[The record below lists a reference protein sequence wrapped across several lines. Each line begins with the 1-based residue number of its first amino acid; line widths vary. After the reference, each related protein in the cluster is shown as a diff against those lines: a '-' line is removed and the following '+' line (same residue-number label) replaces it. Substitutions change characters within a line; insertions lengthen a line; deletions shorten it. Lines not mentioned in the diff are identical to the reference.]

1 MAIPLHTPLVF
12 LTAVVALG
20 VGGFAWYFRETPG
33 ARFVAVLMAAV
44 AVWAF
49 GDGMALAS
57 PTLEGKVVWTRVAW
71 SVSGLVPLAWLGTV
85 LAHADRDWRLD
96 GRQVAVLLVEPVAF
110 LALVWTNGDHELV
123 WTDFST
129 DIVGGFIVLTREF
142 GLAFWAH
149 HAYSYLLVAVG
160 CVVLVGLN
168 FRTNRRFRS
177 QNTALLVAAAAP
189 LFANTASV
197 SGLLPPQYDLTALGF
212 VVTGLAVAAAVF
224 REDLLTVAP
233 ATRKLGRETVVDD
246 MDDEVLILDAE
257 GRVVDLNPAA
267 ERLLGTTTDEA
278 VGRPLAAVDRAF
290 GEAVAALETGQAELE
305 LDGADG
311 RRYYDAR
318 VSTLEGAYPTTSG
331 RVVSL
336 RDVTDRRQ
344 REQRLDV
351 LNRLLRHNLRNEMNV
366 VDGNVE
372 LLAEDLDA
380 ADPTVRKRLAHIEE
394 TIDTMV
400 ERGEKV
406 GRLSRDL
413 DGDGRERVSLAP
425 TVRDAVSRVRE
436 NAPGATVTV
445 EVPDGLVVTGGR
457 ALELAVEELVE
468 NAVEHGDPP
477 VAVTAAATGDGYA
490 ELRVADEGPGI
501 ARQERAVIEKG
512 RETDLEHGSGVGLW
526 LVLWAVREY
535 GGTVGFDDRTD
546 STTVVVRLPGER
558 TTAPS
563 AAAEPVAPEDGT
575 RVEGALEDETH
586 EQGTPED
593 GTRDGKTR
601 EAATDGRGPDPSV
614 EGPGPERDDGST

>member
-129 DIVGGFIVLTREF
+129 DIVGGSVVLTREF

-149 HAYSYLLVAVG
+149 HAYSYFLVAVG

-366 VDGNVE
+366 VGGNVE

-445 EVPDGLVVTGGR
+445 EVPEGVVVAGGR
-457 ALELAVEELVE
+457 ALELAIEELVE

-477 VAVTAAATGDGYA
+477 VTVTAAATGDGYA

-546 STTVVVRLPGER
+546 GTTVVVRLPGER
-558 TTAPS
+558 TTGS
-563 AAAEPVAPEDGT
+563 NGAETV
-575 RVEGALEDETH
+575 
-586 EQGTPED
+586 TPED
-593 GTRDGKTR
+593 GTREGDSPAGSVRDGRTR

-614 EGPGPERDDGST
+614 EGAGRERDDGST

>member
-1 MAIPLHTPLVF
+1 MAIPPHTPLVF
-12 LTAVVALG
+12 LAAVVALG
-20 VGGFAWYFRETPG
+20 VGASAWYFRETPG
-33 ARFVAVLMAAV
+33 ARFVTVLMTGV
-44 AVWAF
+44 AIWAF

-57 PTLEGKVVWTRVAW
+57 PALEGKVVWTRVAW
-71 SVSGLVPLAWLGTV
+71 SVSGLVPLAWLGVV

-96 GRQVAVLLVEPVAF
+96 GPQLGILLVEPLAF

-129 DIVGGFIVLTREF
+129 EIVGGSVVLTREF

-149 HAYSYLLVAVG
+149 HAYSYFLVAVG

-177 QNTALLVAAAAP
+177 QNTALLVAAAVP

-197 SGLLPPQYDLTALGF
+197 FGLLPPQYDLTAIGF
-212 VVTGLAVAAAVF
+212 VVTGLAVAVAVF

-233 ATRKLGRETVVDD
+233 ATRKLGRETVIDD

-278 VGRPLAAVDRAF
+278 VGRPLAAIDRSS
-290 GEAVAALETGQAELE
+290 GEAVADLGTGQTELE

-336 RDVTDRRQ
+336 RDVTERRQ

-366 VDGNVE
+366 VGGNVE

-406 GRLSRDL
+406 GRLSRGL

-436 NAPGATVTV
+436 NAPSAPVTV
-445 EVPDGLVVTGGR
+445 EVPEGVVVAGGR
-457 ALELAVEELVE
+457 ALELAIEELVE

-477 VAVTAAATGDGYA
+477 VTVTAAATGDGHA

-563 AAAEPVAPEDGT
+563 DAGETATSEGGTHERGAPEDGI
-575 RVEGALEDETH
+575 H
-586 EQGTPED
+586 D
-593 GTRDGKTR
+593 GRTR

-614 EGPGPERDDGST
+614 EEPGPERDDGST

>member
-1 MAIPLHTPLVF
+1 MAIPPHTPLVF
-12 LTAVVALG
+12 LAAVVALG
-20 VGGFAWYFRETPG
+20 VGAFAWYFRETPG
-33 ARFVAVLMAAV
+33 ARFVTVLMTGV
-44 AVWAF
+44 AIWAF

-57 PTLEGKVVWTRVAW
+57 PALEGKVVWTRVAW
-71 SVSGLVPLAWLGTV
+71 SV
-85 LAHADRDWRLD
+85 AHADRDWRLD

-129 DIVGGFIVLTREF
+129 EIVGGSVVLTREF

-149 HAYSYLLVAVG
+149 HAYSYFLVAVG

-177 QNTALLVAAAAP
+177 QNTALLVAAAVP

-197 SGLLPPQYDLTALGF
+197 FGLLPPQYDLTALGF

-366 VDGNVE
+366 VGGNVE

-380 ADPTVRKRLAHIEE
+380 ADPTVRKRLAHI
-394 TIDTMV
+394 
-400 ERGEKV
+400 
-406 GRLSRDL
+406 GR
-413 DGDGRERVSLAP
+413 
-425 TVRDAVSRVRE
+425 RVRRRSRRVPRWRVR
-436 NAPGATVTV
+436 APA
-445 EVPDGLVVTGGR
+445 R
-457 ALELAVEELVE
+457 RRR
-468 NAVEHGDPP
+468 PP
-477 VAVTAAATGDGYA
+477 
-490 ELRVADEGPGI
+490 P
-501 ARQERAVIEKG
+501 
-512 RETDLEHGSGVGLW
+512 
-526 LVLWAVREY
+526 
-535 GGTVGFDDRTD
+535 
-546 STTVVVRLPGER
+546 
-558 TTAPS
+558 
-563 AAAEPVAPEDGT
+563 
-575 RVEGALEDETH
+575 
-586 EQGTPED
+586 
-593 GTRDGKTR
+593 
-601 EAATDGRGPDPSV
+601 RGP
-614 EGPGPERDDGST
+614 RR